1 MLPLLLFVLFKKD
14 APKQT
19 WNSRKNTF
27 FLFTELRKDSLL
39 KTMISTFYA
48 SCWCTASK
56 TTYIW
61 KLSIIYTHLK
71 ALTSFLELFIQTIKE
86 NFAFTFN
93 YTSPSHTCLFL
104 LTLRYLFG
112 CIRILS
118 IYNLSNLEKK
128 LLSQWLL
135 NASSSINKFFT
146 WRISERANQIKIR
159 WSNVQW
165 LCQMW

>member
-39 KTMISTFYA
+39 KYED
-48 SCWCTASK
+48 K
-56 TTYIW
+56 YILC
-61 KLSIIYTHLK
+61 KLLLYCIKNYLHLK
-71 ALTSFLELFIQTIKE
+71 VINNIHSFKSTNKFFRIVYTNDKK